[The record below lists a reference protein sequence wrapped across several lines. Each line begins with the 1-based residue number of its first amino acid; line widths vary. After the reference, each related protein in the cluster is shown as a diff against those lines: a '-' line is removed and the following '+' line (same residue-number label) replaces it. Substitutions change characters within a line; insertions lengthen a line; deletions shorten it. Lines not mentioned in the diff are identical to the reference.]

1 MFSFNAS
8 KLTFVPE
15 DGMKVLVT
23 GRVSVYPPTGSYQ
36 IYVEEMESDGLGNL
50 YLMYE
55 ALKKNLLKKVYLMQD
70 IKNKYLNILIGL
82 V

>member
-70 IKNKYLNILIGL
+70 IKNKYLNILIEL